1 MKKLLLVT
9 TAIVA
14 LGFSQP
20 QTVFAQDKA
29 IVIGTDVDAG
39 TLDPRLTRDTT
50 AYRTADLIY
59 AGLVHLT
66 PSLEA
71 VPDLAESWESPDPT
85 TFIFKLRPD
94 LKFSDGSPL
103 TADDVVFTY
112 TSAINPDFN
121 APDRAL
127 YTPITAIEALD
138 PLTVKFTLSAPY
150 APLLSYLDKGIVSKA
165 ATEAGRDPATD
176 PLGAGPMT
184 LVAWNRGSDIILKA
198 NPAYWAGAPEVT
210 DVTVKIIGD
219 NSARAQAFEAG
230 DLDVIQS
237 PLSPND
243 ITRLAADD
251 RFGNVVTAGLGV
263 TYINFNTKDPLL
275 ADAGMR
281 QAFSMLIDQQTIV
294 NDIYQGSDQIATSII
309 LPSSWAFSPQIK
321 QPTFDLEAAVA
332 KFNELGWTDSNG
344 DGILDKDGQKL
355 TVTVSTHSEDPNRVQ
370 SVELLQAVFQSA
382 GVDAQ
387 VQITDWPSFSTNYVQ
402 KGMHQIALL
411 GWLNI
416 VDPDRLLFGQLSTGG
431 PTNWGGYSN
440 PDVDALL
447 QEGRSSLDQ
456 DARAV
461 AYQKAATILASD
473 LPYYIISDQGYQLF
487 YRKPFPVEVEATP
500 RGNFRGLIGMNDRQ
514 YLPRPARPRGRRPV
528 LLLPRMA
535 PNDVYAAPERQVL
548 RARP

>member
-1 MKKLLLVT
+1 MNKLLLLT

-14 LGFSQP
+14 LGALP
-20 QTVFAQDKA
+20 ATVTLAQDKA

-50 AYRTADLIY
+50 AYRAADLIY

-66 PSLEA
+66 SKLEA
-71 VPDLAESWESPDPT
+71 VPDLAESWESPDPQT
-85 TFIFKLRPD
+85 YIFKLRPD

-103 TADDVVFTY
+103 TADDVVYTY
-112 TSAINPDFN
+112 ESVINPDFN

-127 YTPITAIEALD
+127 YSPISAIEAVD
-138 PLTVKFTLSAPY
+138 PQTVKFTLSAPY

-165 ATEAGRDPATD
+165 AVEAGKDPATD
-176 PLGAGPMT
+176 PIGAGPMV
-184 LVAWNRGSDIILKA
+184 LSAWNRGSDIVLKA
-198 NPAYWAGAPEVT
+198 NPGYWGGAPEVT

-243 ITRLAADD
+243 IARLKADD
-251 RFGNVVTAGLGV
+251 RFGNVITAGLGV
-263 TYINFNTKDPLL
+263 TYINYNTKDPVL
-275 ADAGMR
+275 ADPGMR
-281 QAFSMLIDQQTIV
+281 QAFSMLIDQNSIV
-294 NDIYQGSDQIATSII
+294 NDIYQGVDQVASSII
-309 LPSSWAFSPQIK
+309 LPSSWAYSADIK
-321 QPTFDLEAAVA
+321 QPTFSIEGAVK
-332 KFNELGWTDSNG
+332 KFNELGWKDSDG
-344 DGILDKDGQKL
+344 DGILDKDGKKL
-355 TVTVSTHSEDPNRVQ
+355 TVTLSTHSEDPNRVQ
-370 SVELLQAVFQSA
+370 SIELTQALMQSA

-402 KGMHQIALL
+402 KGLHQIALL

-440 PDVDALL
+440 PEVDKLL

-456 DARAV
+456 AARTK
-461 AYQKAATILASD
+461 AYQAAATILASD
-473 LPYYIISDQGYQLF
+473 LPYFIVSDQGYQLF
-487 YRKPFPVEVEATP
+487 YKKPFPVEVHATP
-500 RGNFRGLIGMNDRQ
+500 RGNFRGLIGMD
-514 YLPRPARPRGRRPV
+514 
-528 LLLPRMA
+528 
-535 PNDVYAAPERQVL
+535 E
-548 RARP
+548 